1 MKNIINKTI
10 EILNEKLPMEL
21 CYKIIYKYGGVPKH
35 PVAKMIKDYTYK
47 TIEDWTDTSFY
58 GGDFELDN
66 YAHSVLAYNCIHQD
80 ERYGNPLWIMI
91 NNKIYLF

>member
-1 MKNIINKTI
+1 MRNIINETI

-35 PVAKMIKDYTYK
+35 PVAKMIKDYTFKVCDDY
-47 TIEDWTDTSFY
+47 TNTSVF
-58 GGDFELDN
+58 GGVVELDN
-66 YAHSVLAYNCIHQD
+66 IALSVVAYNCIFGD
-80 ERYGNPLWIMI
+80 ERFDDPLWLMI